1 MKENDALW
9 RTELGWMVEEGLSEM
24 PVEQGQDRQEGGSHG
39 RGARLQGMKNRGF
52 VARAKAES

>member
-1 MKENDALW
+1 
-9 RTELGWMVEEGLSEM
+9 MVEEGLSEM